1 MIMAIGDTNITVVGN
16 IVADPELRFTPS
28 GAAVANFRIASTPRS
43 FNRQTNQWED
53 GEALFLTVNV
63 WRQAAENVAE
73 SLSKG
78 MRVIVTGRLK
88 QRSYETRE
96 GEKRSVFEVEADEV
110 GPSLTFA
117 KADVQ
122 RTPRG
127 GNSGGNYGG
136 GNQGGGLGGNQGN
149 QQGGFSNQNSGGFGG
164 NQGNQQQSN
173 QGGFGGNQ
181 NQSQGNNFNQGGF
194 GGGSPQAAPDNDPW
208 NSAPPAGSGG
218 FGGADDEPPF

>member
-1 MIMAIGDTNITVVGN
+1 MAIGDTPITFVGN
-16 IVADPELRFTPS
+16 MVADPELRFTPS
-28 GAAVANFRIASTPRS
+28 GAAVCNFRMASTPRS

-110 GPSLTFA
+110 GPSLAFA
-117 KADVQ
+117 YANVHRQTSKQSSQPPAQ
-122 RTPRG
+122 A
-127 GNSGGNYGG
+127 
-136 GNQGGGLGGNQGN
+136 
-149 QQGGFSNQNSGGFGG
+149 SNESRGGFG
-164 NQGNQQQSN
+164 
-173 QGGFGGNQ
+173 
-181 NQSQGNNFNQGGF
+181 
-194 GGGSPQAAPDNDPW
+194 QAAPASDPW

-218 FGGADDEPPF
+218 FGADQDQPPF

>member
-1 MIMAIGDTNITVVGN
+1 MAIGDTNITVVGN

-96 GEKRSVFEVEADEV
+96 GEKRSVFKVEADEV

>member
-1 MIMAIGDTNITVVGN
+1 MAIGDTNITVVGN
-16 IVADPELRFTPS
+16 MVADPELRFTPS
-28 GAAVANFRIASTPRS
+28 GTAVANFRIASTPRV
-43 FNRQTNQWED
+43 FNRQTNQYED

-96 GEKRSVFEVEADEV
+96 GEKRSVFEIEADEV

-117 KADVQ
+117 KAEVQ

-127 GNSGGNYGG
+127 GNGG
-136 GNQGGGLGGNQGN
+136 GNFGGGNQGN
-149 QQGGFSNQNSGGFGG
+149 QGGGFGG
-164 NQGNQQQSN
+164 NQGNQGGFGGQNSG
-173 QGGFGGNQ
+173 GGFGGNQ
-181 NQSQGNNFNQGGF
+181 SSGNNFNQGGL